1 MDKIIVS
8 VGLFFF
14 LNLTTIQTSNSSNSD
29 VDHLKNLINQKQFNK
44 LEKLKG
50 KIDSDVLTRWV
61 GYETLLHAIK
71 TKPDT
76 PFVEKRLHEF
86 IKENPDHQFSDNLI
100 NSYIKELDKVIRKSE
115 HLKSIVMNL
124 PNASFKDTLTSV
136 TCLKNTGLEIDP
148 ERFQKLVVEN
158 ETSIGCQWLIK
169 EWLSKKRMGSR
180 FYIDRAR
187 YAANSGDL
195 KFSLQILDL
204 LNREFGKKIVKS
216 TESLVVKIIH
226 KSRRNSRGAYRLF
239 KNNEKKFSSQQKS
252 YLLLQLGTAFFG
264 ITHSK
269 SWNLLIQ
276 GLDSVA
282 QHPSSTLEIVARMA
296 LRKGDFKVFYQA
308 YTSFPDETKK
318 KDNWKYWEA
327 VRLYK
332 KGQFS
337 KAKEQFHHLT
347 DKQKF
352 YAYLAI
358 SQVNKSKE
366 YKTNNHSF
374 VLANPILSE
383 NNISWAKNDYLK
395 DILKLFKSQTFSIAL
410 PEWKFF
416 IKDFSTHELLSL
428 ASYLSDA
435 EIYDRSI
442 SAAIYSQANIGFK
455 FRYPL
460 VYKDAVIKACKG
472 NKVPP
477 WLVMGLIRQESRFNK
492 EIKSS
497 AGAIGLMQILPKTAL
512 ETYTKNQSE
521 LDLISSTQNIYIG
534 TKYLSKLL
542 NQFNSS
548 IPLSLAAYNAGPSR
562 VKKWYADFNK
572 YNTSPAMFIE
582 SIPFKETRQYVQT
595 VIISS
600 AIYEELF
607 ADIMLERRIEKK
619 NIILNVNE
627 ILSKL

>member
-14 LNLTTIQTSNSSNSD
+14 LNLTTIQTSNSSTSD

-50 KIDSDVLTRWV
+50 RIESDVFTRWV
-61 GYETLLHAIK
+61 NYETLLHAIK
-71 TKPDT
+71 TKSDS
-76 PFVEKRLHEF
+76 PFVEKRVHEF
-86 IKENPDHQFSDNLI
+86 IKENSDHQFSEKLI
-100 NSYIKELDKVIRKSE
+100 NSYLKELDKVLRKSE
-115 HLKSIVMNL
+115 HLKNKVMKL
-124 PNASFKDTLTSV
+124 PNTNLTGTLTSV
-136 TCLKNTGLEIDP
+136 ICLKNTGLEIDP
-148 ERFQKLVVEN
+148 VKFQKLVVEN

-169 EWLSKKRMGSR
+169 EWLSKKRMEER
-180 FYIDRAR
+180 FFIDRAR
-187 YAANSGDL
+187 YSANSGDL

-204 LNREFGKKIVKS
+204 LKRRFGKSVIKAN
-216 TESLVVKIIH
+216 ESLVVKIIH

-252 YLLLQLGTAFFG
+252 YLRLQLGTAFFG
-264 ITHSK
+264 ITHPR

-296 LRKGDFKVFYQA
+296 LRKGDFKVFKQA

-318 KDNWKYWEA
+318 KDNWRYWEGI
-327 VRLYK
+327 RLYK
-332 KGQFS
+332 QGQFS
-337 KAKEQFHHLT
+337 KAKKQFYSLR
-347 DKQKF
+347 DRQNF

-358 SQVNKSKE
+358 SQVNKSRE
-366 YKTNNHSF
+366 YKTNNRSF
-374 VLANPILSE
+374 LLAKPVLNE
-383 NNISWAKNDYLK
+383 NNISWARNDHLK

-428 ASYLSDA
+428 ASYLSNIQ
-435 EIYDRSI
+435 IYDRSI
-442 SAAIYSQANIGFK
+442 SAAIYSQTNSGFK

-460 VYKDAVIKACKG
+460 IYKDAVIKACKG
-472 NKVPP
+472 DNVPP

-512 ETYTKNQSE
+512 ETYNKNKGE
-521 LDLISSTQNIYIG
+521 LNLTSSVQNIYIG

-542 NQFNSS
+542 SQFSRS

-562 VKKWYADFNK
+562 AKKWHANYNK
-572 YNTSPAMFIE
+572 KNTSPAMFIE
-582 SIPFKETRQYVQT
+582 SIPFKETREYVQT

-600 AIYEELF
+600 AIYKELF
-607 ADIMLERRIEKK
+607 ADIMLERRIKK
-619 NIILNVNE
+619 ENIILNINE
-627 ILSKL
+627 ILSTL

>member
-44 LEKLKG
+44 LERLKG
-50 KIDSDVLTRWV
+50 KIDSEVLTRWV
-61 GYETLLHAIK
+61 DYETLLHAIK

-76 PFVEKRLHEF
+76 PFVEKWLHEF

-115 HLKSIVMNL
+115 RLKNKALNL
-124 PNASFKDTLTSV
+124 PNTNLTDTLTSV

-169 EWLSKKRMGSR
+169 EWLSKKKLGAR

-187 YAANSGDL
+187 YSANSGDL

-204 LNREFGKKIVKS
+204 LKRIDKNVVKAN
-216 TESLVVKIIH
+216 ESLVLKIIH

-337 KAKEQFHHLT
+337 KAKEQFHDLT
-347 DKQKF
+347 DKQNF

-366 YKTNNHSF
+366 YKTNNRSF

-395 DILKLFKSQTFSIAL
+395 DILKLFKSQAFSIAL
-410 PEWKFF
+410 PEWRFF

-428 ASYLSDA
+428 ASYLSDV

-562 VKKWYADFNK
+562 AKKWYADFSK

-582 SIPFKETRQYVQT
+582 SIPFKETREYVQT

>member
-50 KIDSDVLTRWV
+50 KIESDVLTRWV
-61 GYETLLHAIK
+61 HYETLLHAI
-71 TKPDT
+71 TRNPDT
-76 PFVEKRLHEF
+76 PLVEKKLHEF
-86 IKENPDHQFSDNLI
+86 IKENPDHQFSEKLVK
-100 NSYIKELDKVIRKSE
+100 SYLKNLDKIVRSSE
-115 HLKSIVMNL
+115 HLKNKVMNL
-124 PNASFKDTLTSV
+124 PDASFKDTLTSV

-169 EWLSKKRMGSR
+169 EWLSKKRMEER

-187 YAANSGDL
+187 YSANSGDL

-204 LNREFGKKIVKS
+204 LKRRFDKNVVKAN
-216 TESLVVKIIH
+216 ESLVVKIIH

-337 KAKEQFHHLT
+337 KAKEQFHDLT
-347 DKQKF
+347 DKQNF

-366 YKTNNHSF
+366 YKTNNRSF

-410 PEWKFF
+410 PEWRFF

-428 ASYLSDA
+428 ASYLSDV

-472 NKVPP
+472 NNVPP

-512 ETYTKNQSE
+512 ETYNKNQSE
-521 LDLISSTQNIYIG
+521 LDLTSSTQNIYIG
-534 TKYLSKLL
+534 TKYLTKLL
-542 NQFNSS
+542 KQFNGS

-562 VKKWYADFNK
+562 AKKWHADFSK

-582 SIPFKETRQYVQT
+582 SIPFKETREYVQT

-607 ADIMLERRIEKK
+607 ADIMLERRIKKK

>member
-1 MDKIIVS
+1 
-8 VGLFFF
+8 
-14 LNLTTIQTSNSSNSD
+14 
-29 VDHLKNLINQKQFNK
+29 
-44 LEKLKG
+44 
-50 KIDSDVLTRWV
+50 
-61 GYETLLHAIK
+61 
-71 TKPDT
+71 
-76 PFVEKRLHEF
+76 
-86 IKENPDHQFSDNLI
+86 
-100 NSYIKELDKVIRKSE
+100 
-115 HLKSIVMNL
+115 MNL
-124 PNASFKDTLTSV
+124 PNASLKDTLTSV

-148 ERFQKLVVEN
+148 EKFQQLVVEN

-169 EWLSKKRMGSR
+169 EWLSKKRMEER

-187 YAANSGDL
+187 YSANSGDL
-195 KFSLQILDL
+195 EFSLQILDL
-204 LNREFGKKIVKS
+204 LKRRFGKNVVKAN
-216 TESLVVKIIH
+216 ESLVVKIIH

-252 YLLLQLGTAFFG
+252 YLRLQLGTAFFG

-269 SWNLLIQ
+269 AWNLLIQ

-282 QHPSSTLEIVARMA
+282 QHPSGTLEIVARMA
-296 LRKGDFKVFYQA
+296 LRKADFKVFHQA
-308 YTSFPDETKK
+308 YTNFPDETKK

-337 KAKEQFHHLT
+337 KAKKQFHDLT
-347 DKQKF
+347 DKQNF

-366 YKTNNHSF
+366 YKTNNRSF
-374 VLANPILSE
+374 VLANPVLSE

-428 ASYLSDA
+428 ASYLSDIQ
-435 EIYDRSI
+435 IYDRSI

-460 VYKDAVIKACKG
+460 IYKDAVIKACKE
-472 NKVPP
+472 NNVPP

-492 EIKSS
+492 EIRSS

-512 ETYTKNQSE
+512 ETYNKNKGE
-521 LDLISSTQNIYIG
+521 LDLTSSTQNIYIG

-542 NQFNSS
+542 KQFNSS

-562 VKKWYADFNK
+562 AKKWHADFSK

-582 SIPFKETRQYVQT
+582 SIPFKETREYVQT

-627 ILSKL
+627 ILNTL